1 MFSTHPM
8 PGTAALSHGFVP
20 INKKTF
26 SWFFFSTNEMLVES
40 LSCILFGRTVMV
52 LQKREADLFFN
63 TVSFICCCCPIKTF
77 NRSTVDVRAMTKM
90 FLKSRR
96 PFSFLIPPRLF
107 SPSFS
112 LITFLSCCVSKGR
125 VI

>member
-26 SWFFFSTNEMLVES
+26 SWFFFQQMKCLLS
-40 LSCILFGRTVMV
+40 LSRASV
-52 LQKREADLFFN
+52 REDCHGIAGEGSRPFFN

-77 NRSTVDVRAMTKM
+77 NRSTVNVRAMTKM

>member
-1 MFSTHPM
+1 MFSTHLM

>member
-26 SWFFFSTNEMLVES
+26 SWFFFQQMKCLLS
-40 LSCILFGRTVMV
+40 LSRAYCSGGLSWYCRRGKQT
-52 LQKREADLFFN
+52 FFN

-77 NRSTVDVRAMTKM
+77 NRSTVNVRAMTKM

-96 PFSFLIPPRLF
+96 PFSFLIPPLLF